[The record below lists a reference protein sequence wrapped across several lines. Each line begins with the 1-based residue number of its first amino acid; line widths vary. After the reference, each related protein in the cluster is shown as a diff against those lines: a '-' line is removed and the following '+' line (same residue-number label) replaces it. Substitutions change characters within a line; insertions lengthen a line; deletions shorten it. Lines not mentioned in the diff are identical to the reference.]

1 MSIRNLWGEIPT
13 ESEIKPPVTI
23 LREQAT
29 ILGER
34 TGNIIQGRVL
44 TEPHFSTTMNFKGSP
59 LQYGLYLLA
68 PALDNYLYKV
78 LEIRHDLQMYPV
90 EVISSVAENIP
101 PCQNEQE
108 LLVVLETILSSP
120 KIHRVIAA
128 LITQSRA
135 IA

>member
-1 MSIRNLWGEIPT
+1 MSIRNLWGDIPM

-29 ILGER
+29 ILGDR
-34 TGNIIQGRVL
+34 TNNIVQGRVV
-44 TEPHFSTTMNFKGSP
+44 TEPTFPSATDFKDSP

-78 LEIRHDLQMYPV
+78 LEIRHDLGLYPV
-90 EVISSVAENIP
+90 QIMSTVAEHIP
-101 PCQNEQE
+101 ACRNEQE
-108 LLVVLETILSSP
+108 LLKVLEMILSSQ

-128 LITQSRA
+128 LIAQSRA